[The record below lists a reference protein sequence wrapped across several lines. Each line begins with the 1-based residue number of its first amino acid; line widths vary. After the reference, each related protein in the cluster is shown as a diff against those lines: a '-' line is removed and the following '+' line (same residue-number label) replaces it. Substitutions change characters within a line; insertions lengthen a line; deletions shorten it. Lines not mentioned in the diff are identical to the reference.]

1 VHIDESLLSH
11 VDETRRFN
19 EQYMA
24 AMAANPLGFATA
36 EEALRTRAILDEA
49 VPPLPPDRLQPEVL
63 EVGSAE
69 PAVTVRLFVPQEVR
83 GVCVQ
88 FHMGAWV
95 IGSARA
101 SDERSAEIAE
111 RCSAAVV
118 SVEYRMV
125 PEALPP
131 AQLDDALNV
140 IDWVRT
146 EGRTRL
152 GDGPIVLIGESAGCT
167 LAVLALLALRE
178 RGQLGHDIVG
188 TALAYGLYDVS
199 GGPSQRLDT
208 AALAVFSD
216 AQALVYPGLTAEQR
230 RVPSIS
236 PLYADLSSLPPALFT
251 VGTADALLDDTL
263 FMYERWS
270 AAGNDAQLEVYP
282 ESLHGFD
289 SFPTAI
295 AAEAR
300 RRIDSF
306 IVVRLTSHAASR
318 PPQRVEADA

>member
-1 VHIDESLLSH
+1 MHIDESLLAH
-11 VDETRRFN
+11 VEDTRRFN

-24 AMAANPLGFATA
+24 AMASSPLGFATA
-36 EEALRTRAILDEA
+36 EDALRTRDVLDAA
-49 VPPLPPDRLQPEVL
+49 VPPLAPDRLQPQVMQ
-63 EVGSAE
+63 VGAAD
-69 PAVTVRLFVPQEVR
+69 PAVTVRVFVPDRVD
-83 GVCVQ
+83 GVCIQ

-95 IGSARA
+95 VGSARGC
-101 SDERSAEIAE
+101 DDRSAEIAE

-140 IDWVRT
+140 IGWVRGA
-146 EGRTRL
+146 GRRFL

-167 LAVLALLALRE
+167 LAVLSLIALRD
-178 RGQLGHDIVG
+178 RGDLGTDIAG
-188 TALAYGLYDVS
+188 TTLAYGLYDVS

-216 AQALVYPGLTAEQR
+216 AQALVYPGLTAEER
-230 RVPSIS
+230 RVPTIS
-236 PLYADLSSLPPALFT
+236 PLYADVASLPPALFS
-251 VGTADALLDDTL
+251 VGTADALIDDTL
-263 FMYERWS
+263 FMYERWT
-270 AAGNDAQLEVYP
+270 AAGNDARLEVYP

-289 SFPTAI
+289 TFPTTM

-300 RRIDSF
+300 RRIDDF
-306 IVVRLTSHAASR
+306 IVARLGGRLAAR
-318 PPQRVEADA
+318 PPERMRSNV

>member
-1 VHIDESLLSH
+1 MHIDESLLAH
-11 VDETRRFN
+11 VDETLRFN

-36 EEALRTRAILDEA
+36 EDALRTRAVLDAA
-49 VPPLPPDRLQPEVL
+49 VPPLAADRLQPAVVD
-63 EVGSAE
+63 VGAAT
-69 PAVTVRLFVPQEVR
+69 PAVNVRLFVPER
-83 GVCVQ
+83 PEGVCVQ

-101 SDERSAEIAE
+101 CDERSAEIAE

-125 PEALPP
+125 PESLPP
-131 AQLDDALNV
+131 AQLEDALNV

-146 EGRTRL
+146 EGRARL

-167 LAVLALLALRE
+167 LAVLSLLALRE
-178 RGQLGHDIVG
+178 RDALGTDIVG
-188 TALAYGLYDVS
+188 ATLAYGLYDVS

-216 AQALVYPGLTAEQR
+216 AQRLVYPGLTAEQR
-230 RVPSIS
+230 RVPTIS
-236 PLYADLSSLPPALFT
+236 PLYADLTSLPPALFT

-270 AAGNDAQLEVYP
+270 AAGNGAQLDVYP

-289 SFPTAI
+289 TFPTEM

-300 RRIDSF
+300 RRIDAF
-306 IVVRLTSHAASR
+306 IAARLTSRPATHA
-318 PPQRVEADA
+318 PDRVEADA

>member
-1 VHIDESLLSH
+1 MHIDESLFTH
-11 VDETRRFN
+11 VAETRRFN
-19 EQYMA
+19 EQYAA
-24 AMAANPLGFATA
+24 AMAGSPLSFATA
-36 EEALRTRAILDEA
+36 EDALRTRAILDAA
-49 VPPLPPDRLQPEVL
+49 VPELAPDRLQPEVL
-63 EVGSAE
+63 AVGAAD
-69 PAVTVRLFVPQEVR
+69 PAVTVRLFLPERVD
-83 GVCVQ
+83 GICVQ

-111 RCSAAVV
+111 RCSVAVV

-140 IDWVRT
+140 VDWVRT
-146 EGRTRL
+146 TGRDRL
-152 GDGPIVLIGESAGCT
+152 GGGPIVLIGESAGCT
-167 LAVLALLALRE
+167 LAVLTLLALRE
-178 RGQLGHDIVG
+178 RGALGSDVAG

-199 GGPSQRLDT
+199 GGPSQRLDEP
-208 AALAVFSD
+208 ALAVFHD
-216 AQALVYPGLTAEQR
+216 AQSLVYPGLSAEER
-230 RVPSIS
+230 RVPTIS
-236 PLYADLSSLPPALFT
+236 PLYADLRGLPPALFS

-270 AAGNDAQLEVYP
+270 AAGNDARLEVYP

-289 SFPTAI
+289 SFPTSM

-300 RRIDSF
+300 RRIDGF
-306 IVVRLTSHAASR
+306 ITARVAAAGT
-318 PPQRVEADA
+318 PVAADA

>member
-1 VHIDESLLSH
+1 MHVDDSLLAH
-11 VDETRRFN
+11 VEDTRRFN

-24 AMAANPLGFATA
+24 AMAASPLGFATV
-36 EEALRTRAILDEA
+36 EDALRTRAVLDAA
-49 VPPLPPDRLQPEVL
+49 VGPLPPERLQPKVL
-63 EVGSAE
+63 HVGGAE
-69 PAVTVRLFVPQEVR
+69 PAVEVRVFVPDQPR
-83 GVCVQ
+83 GVCIE
-88 FHMGAWV
+88 FHAGAWI

-101 SDERSAEIAE
+101 GDDRSSELAE
-111 RCSAAVV
+111 RCSVAVV

-146 EGRTRL
+146 DGR
-152 GDGPIVLIGESAGCT
+152 GVVGEGPIVLIGESAGST
-167 LAVLALLALRE
+167 LAVLSLLALRDQG
-178 RGQLGHDIVG
+178 RLGADIVG

-208 AALAVFSD
+208 AALAVFND
-216 AQALVYPGLTAEQR
+216 AQALVYPGLSIEQR

-236 PLYADLSSLPPALFT
+236 PLYADLRSLPPALFS
-251 VGTADALLDDTL
+251 VGTADALIDDTL
-263 FMYERWS
+263 FMYERWT

-289 SFPTAI
+289 MFPTAM

-300 RRIDSF
+300 RRIDAF
-306 IVVRLTSHAASR
+306 IMARLGASSR
-318 PPQRVEADA
+318 AEANV

>member
-1 VHIDESLLSH
+1 MHIDESLLAH

-24 AMAANPLGFATA
+24 AMAASPLGFATA
-36 EEALRTRAILDEA
+36 EDALRTREILDA
-49 VPPLPPDRLQPEVL
+49 VVVPLPPDRIQPEVL
-63 EVGSAE
+63 QIGAAE
-69 PAVTVRLFVPQEVR
+69 PAVTVRLFVPERVDD
-83 GVCVQ
+83 VCIQ

-101 SDERSAEIAE
+101 CDERSAEIAE

-125 PEALPP
+125 PEARPP
-131 AQLDDALNV
+131 AQLEDALNV

-146 EGRTRL
+146 DGRNRL

-167 LAVLALLALRE
+167 LAVLSLLELRE
-178 RGQLGHDIVG
+178 QGALGTDIVG

-208 AALAVFSD
+208 AALSVFSD
-216 AQALVYPGLTAEQR
+216 AQRLVYPGLTTEER
-230 RVPSIS
+230 RIPAIS
-236 PLYADLSSLPPALFT
+236 PLYADLGSLPPALFS
-251 VGTADALLDDTL
+251 VGTADALIDDTL
-263 FMYERWS
+263 FMYERWT

-282 ESLHGFD
+282 DSLHGFD
-289 SFPTAI
+289 SFPTAM

-300 RRIDSF
+300 RRIEAF
-306 IVVRLTSHAASR
+306 IVARLGSRPTSR
-318 PPQRVEADA
+318 PPERVEADA

>member
-1 VHIDESLLSH
+1 MHIDESLLAH
-11 VDETRRFN
+11 VDDTRQFTA
-19 EQYMA
+19 QYMA
-24 AMAANPLGFATA
+24 AMAASPLGFATA
-36 EEALRTRAILDEA
+36 EDALRTRAFLDDA
-49 VPPLPPDRLQPEVL
+49 VAPLAADRLQPQVL
-63 EVGSAE
+63 RVGAAE
-69 PAVTVRLFVPQEVR
+69 PAVEVRVFVPERVT

-101 SDERSAEIAE
+101 CDDRSSEIAE
-111 RCSAAVV
+111 RCSVAVV

-131 AQLDDALNV
+131 AQLEDALNV

-146 EGRTRL
+146 DGRAVV

-167 LAVLALLALRE
+167 LAVLCLLALRE
-178 RGQLGHDIVG
+178 QGKLGTDIAG

-216 AQALVYPGLTAEQR
+216 AQSLVYPGLTVEER
-230 RVPSIS
+230 RAPAIS
-236 PLYADLSSLPPALFT
+236 PLYADLRGFPPALFS
-251 VGTADALLDDTL
+251 VGTADALIDDTL
-263 FMYERWS
+263 FMYERWT
-270 AAGNDAQLEVYP
+270 AAGNDARLDVYP

-289 SFPTAI
+289 SFPTTM

-300 RRIDSF
+300 RRIDAF
-306 IVVRLTSHAASR
+306 LMARLGEAESTPPERASAN
-318 PPQRVEADA
+318 V

>member
-1 VHIDESLLSH
+1 MQIDESLLVH
-11 VDETRRFN
+11 VDETRQFN
-19 EQYMA
+19 EQYAA
-24 AMAANPLGFATA
+24 AMAAAPLGFATA
-36 EEALRTRAILDEA
+36 EDALRTRAFLDAA
-49 VPPLPPDRLQPEVL
+49 VPALPPDRLQPEVL
-63 EVGSAE
+63 EVGAVE
-69 PAVTVRLFVPQEVR
+69 PAVTVRLFVPERVD
-83 GVCVQ
+83 GVCIQ

-111 RCSAAVV
+111 RCSAAVI
-118 SVEYRMV
+118 SVDYRMV
-125 PEALPP
+125 PEAPPP
-131 AQLDDALNV
+131 AQLEDALNV
-140 IDWVRT
+140 IEWVRT
-146 EGRTRL
+146 DGRSRL

-167 LAVLALLALRE
+167 LAVLSLLALRK
-178 RGQLGHDIVG
+178 RGALGRDIVG

-216 AQALVYPGLTAEQR
+216 AQALVYPGLTAEER
-230 RVPSIS
+230 RVPTIS
-236 PLYADLSSLPPALFT
+236 PLYADLTALPPALFT

-270 AAGNDAQLEVYP
+270 AAGNDAQLDVYP

-289 SFPTAI
+289 TFPTAM

-300 RRIDSF
+300 RRIDAF
-306 IVVRLTSHAASR
+306 IVARLATQAAS
-318 PPQRVEADA
+318 PPPERVEADV

>member
-1 VHIDESLLSH
+1 VHIDESLLPH

-19 EQYMA
+19 EQYVA

-36 EEALRTRAILDEA
+36 EDALRTRAILDAA
-49 VPPLPPDRLQPEVL
+49 VAPLGPDRLQPEVL
-63 EVGSAE
+63 EVGAAE
-69 PAVTVRLFVPQEVR
+69 PAVTVRLFVPEQAR

-131 AQLDDALNV
+131 AQLEDALNA

-146 EGRTRL
+146 DGRGRL

-178 RGQLGHDIVG
+178 RGELGNDIVG
-188 TALAYGLYDVS
+188 AALAYGLYDVS

-216 AQALVYPGLTAEQR
+216 AQSLVHPGLTAEER
-230 RVPSIS
+230 RVPTIS

-263 FMYERWS
+263 FMHERWS
-270 AAGNDAQLEVYP
+270 AAGNENQLEVYP
-282 ESLHGFD
+282 ESMHGFD
-289 SFPTAI
+289 TFPTAM

-300 RRIDSF
+300 RRIDAF
-306 IVVRLTSHAASR
+306 IMARLASRPTPR

>member
-1 VHIDESLLSH
+1 MHIDESLLAH
-11 VDETRRFN
+11 VDETRQFN
-19 EQYMA
+19 EQYAA
-24 AMAANPLGFATA
+24 AMAATPLGFATA
-36 EEALRTRAILDEA
+36 EDALRTRAFLDAA
-49 VPPLPPDRLQPEVL
+49 VPALPPDRLQPEVL
-63 EVGSAE
+63 EVGAAE
-69 PAVTVRLFVPQEVR
+69 PAVTVRLFVPERVD
-83 GVCVQ
+83 GVCIQ

-131 AQLDDALNV
+131 AQLEDAVNV
-140 IDWVRT
+140 VEWVRT
-146 EGRTRL
+146 AGRSRL
-152 GDGPIVLIGESAGCT
+152 GGGPIVLIGESAGCT
-167 LAVLALLALRE
+167 LAVLSLLALRE
-178 RGQLGHDIVG
+178 RGELGSDIVA

-208 AALAVFSD
+208 AAFAVFDD
-216 AQALVYPGLTAEQR
+216 AQTLVYPGLTAEER
-230 RVPSIS
+230 RVPTIS
-236 PLYADLSSLPPALFT
+236 PLYADLTALPPALFT

-270 AAGNDAQLEVYP
+270 AAGNDAHLHVYP

-289 SFPTAI
+289 AFPTAM

-300 RRIDSF
+300 RRIDAF
-306 IVVRLTSHAASR
+306 IVARLATQGVPR
-318 PPQRVEADA
+318 PPERVEADV